1 MFFAFIQSVI
11 IAIIIIMIYSFDKIY
26 KQSILSDIEWQ
37 SIYSIFL
44 LRNLIFTIGT
54 PTLLDKCVG
63 GSAIWE
69 NWKSIQ
75 IYLHD
80 SRIKKYNILCGKIPI
95 ELFAGYHN
103 IIISDEAKQIR
114 IKELYR
120 ITRAIYQDIGKSI
133 CITAHDWDEFMQ
145 KIIKSMQITMGCNQ
159 EISLESYFAMVKRQ
173 HQLAHREPNH
183 LLSSY
188 QNENTHGE

>member
-1 MFFAFIQSVI
+1 MFFAFIQAVI

-26 KQSILSDIEWQ
+26 KQSILSGIEWQ

-80 SRIKKYNILCGKIPI
+80 SYYNILCGKIPI

-103 IIISDEAKQIR
+103 IIISDEAKQAR

-120 ITRAIYQDIGKSI
+120 ITRAIYQDIGKSV
-133 CITAHDWDEFMQ
+133 CITAYDWDEFMQ
-145 KIIKSMQITMGCNQ
+145 KIIKSMQITTGCDQ
-159 EISLESYFAMVKRQ
+159 EISLEEYFDMIKRQ
-173 HQLAHREPNH
+173 HQLVHREPNH

-188 QNENTHGE
+188 QNGNTHCE